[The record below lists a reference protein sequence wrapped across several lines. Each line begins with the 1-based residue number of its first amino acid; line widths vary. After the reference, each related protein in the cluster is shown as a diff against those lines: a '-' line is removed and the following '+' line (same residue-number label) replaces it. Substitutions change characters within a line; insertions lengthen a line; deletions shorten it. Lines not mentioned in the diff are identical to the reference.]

1 MAVMRCEGLDNLI
14 KKLNDIAELDKAGV
28 TESMLLAGSQDVKKA
43 WEHEI
48 VKRDLIKSGL
58 MSKNITSSKPKMNI
72 YGMFTTIYPQGWE
85 YDNPDIP
92 AETAS
97 EQEEPNGKKRVRNAE
112 KAFMLHYGFYNH
124 VTGEVYT
131 KAVGWVDDVEAEAFR
146 TATATMEK
154 IFNNYIKSKG

>member
-85 YDNPDIP
+85 YDK
-92 AETAS
+92 
-97 EQEEPNGKKRVRNAE
+97 NGKKRVRNAE

>member
-85 YDNPDIP
+85 YDK
-92 AETAS
+92 S
-97 EQEEPNGKKRVRNAE
+97 GKKRVRNAE